1 MQALKP
7 TQVDK
12 ILVAHSAYQRAER
25 RITNQLL
32 AAQQYADPI
41 CMALIG
47 ESRTG
52 KSRLA
57 ESIMYQFPKERTHE
71 GMKVPVLSVK
81 TPSKP
86 TVKGLVETLL
96 SALGDPTCFKRASEN
111 EKTERLYKLLR
122 QTGTHTL
129 IIDEFQHFYDQG
141 SHKVQHYLSDWLKIF
156 VDTTGLRLIVVGL
169 PSCMAVI
176 NQNEQL
182 RGRFMSV
189 IRLRRFEWQNT
200 LDRGEFMATLD
211 AFIIGLPGYRFP
223 DLSSEIMAFRFYC
236 ATGGLIGY
244 IAKLLHQAC
253 LTANIDG
260 RSEISLEDLA
270 QAYEEAVWIDSIF
283 DIPNPFKVEIDES
296 KAGLMLQHARQIGTV
311 TDESG
316 VPKSRGKHK
325 PLSVGKALVQ

>member
-1 MQALKP
+1 MQTFIP
-7 TQVDK
+7 TQVDQ

-32 AAQQYADPI
+32 AAQQYAEPT

-57 ESIMYQFPKERTHE
+57 ESILYQFPKQRTAN

-96 SALGDPTCFKRASEN
+96 RALGDPTCFKRASEN
-111 EKTERLYKLLR
+111 EKTERLYTLLR
-122 QTGTHTL
+122 ETGTHTL

-156 VDTTGLRLIVVGL
+156 VDTTGLTLVVVGL

-176 NQNEQL
+176 HQNEQL
-182 RGRFMSV
+182 RGRFMSA
-189 IRLRRFEWQNT
+189 IPMSRFDWQQSQ
-200 LDRGEFMATLD
+200 DRGEFMACLD
-211 AFIIGLPGYRFP
+211 AFSKGLPRYTFP

-253 LTANIDG
+253 LNANIDG
-260 RSEISLEDLA
+260 KTDISLEDLA
-270 QAYEEAVWIDSIF
+270 RAFEEALWIDSLF
-283 DIPNPFKVEIDES
+283 DIPNPFRVEIDEH
-296 KAGLMLQHARQIGTV
+296 KAGLMLQHASQIGTV
-311 TDESG
+311 SEESCS
-316 VPKSRGKHK
+316 PKRSRRRQPTAGEVLIH
-325 PLSVGKALVQ
+325 